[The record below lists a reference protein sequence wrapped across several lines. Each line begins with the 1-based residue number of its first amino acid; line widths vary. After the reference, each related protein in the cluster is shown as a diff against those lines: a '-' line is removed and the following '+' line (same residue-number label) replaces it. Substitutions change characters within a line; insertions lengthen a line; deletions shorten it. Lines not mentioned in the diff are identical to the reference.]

1 MIVYFFQNWNNANIY
16 LVKYNMQDQLEI
28 CRDKNSERITLKDI
42 LKNDDNYICYL
53 EEINPIDKTQSILIG
68 IGWVIN

>member
-1 MIVYFFQNWNNANIY
+1 
-16 LVKYNMQDQLEI
+16 MQDQLEI